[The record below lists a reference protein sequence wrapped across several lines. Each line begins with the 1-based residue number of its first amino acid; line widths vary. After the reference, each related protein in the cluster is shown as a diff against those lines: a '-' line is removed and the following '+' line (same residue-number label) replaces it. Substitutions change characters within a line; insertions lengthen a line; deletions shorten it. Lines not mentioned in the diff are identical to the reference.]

1 MHQFLKTILY
11 LSNMQDL
18 VQLKDSPLLNA
29 NKDEMS
35 GMVSSYIQE
44 LAMHGGNPVLDLALC
59 KKYIFLLEELSKNLT
74 PFADEELSKYDNS
87 EAKIAGAELKRVES
101 GVKYDYSSNKVWAE
115 QKSKV
120 EEESAKLKDIEA
132 FTKGLKSKTTI
143 VDETT
148 GETFEY
154 FPPVKSSTT
163 TVRVTIK

>member
-1 MHQFLKTILY
+1 
-11 LSNMQDL
+11 MQDL

-120 EEESAKLKDIEA
+120 EEEAAKLKDIEA

-154 FPPVKSSTT
+154 FPPVKSSAT